1 MSFHSYRYGD
11 VVAIEKGCDWFITV
25 WSSLKQ
31 VKYVAAFHKQVDQL
45 LVWSPTSWHVES
57 QLNRTTQ
64 AYPQSTGKPTFAHDE
79 YIKLGDC
86 LPLMFPEMNSLKGMI
101 RAGTYAGMAQRSKK
115 FTQKHYKIK
124 QYGEKKKVN
133 KKKPTKIKDGNVI
146 TRAGTRWKQTQER
159 QHIYELFTILFRKKD
174 QYRKLS
180 TETVCCVLRRRNSP
194 QD

>member
-45 LVWSPTSWHVES
+45 LVRSPTSWHVES

-86 LPLMFPEMNSLKGMI
+86 VFSMFPEMNSLKGMI

-146 TRAGTRWKQTQER
+146 TRAGTKWKRTQER
-159 QHIYELFTILFRKKD
+159 QHIYELFTIVFKKKD
-174 QYRKLS
+174 QCRKLS
-180 TETVCCVLRRRNSP
+180 TKTVCHLLRRRNSP